1 MNFPDPEPELEKAP
15 YSTDLVPDPDSDPE
29 LEKAPD
35 PAHLVPD
42 PAHLVPDPDPL
53 NFLDQAV
60 KSHGS
65 CGSGH

>member
-29 LEKAPD
+29 A
-35 PAHLVPD
+35 PD

-60 KSHGS
+60 KSPGS
-65 CGSGH
+65 FGSGH